1 MLRPQTIP
9 TRRTSHLIAA
19 TWMAI
24 GILSPALGAAQST
37 PPPGTMTFALTGD
50 AILTRRLSPFKE
62 PEYLRMIEIIRSAD
76 VAFTN
81 LEVLFH
87 NYNDGYPAAHSGGTW
102 MAAEPFLAGE
112 LVWAGFDMVSR
123 ANHHGLQRGWTA
135 CHDESPR
142 CLEAHTRGS
151 GGEPGQGPSPGV
163 FRNSRR
169 TSGAHFRCVH
179 VF

>member
-87 NYNDGYPAAHSGGTW
+87 MYNLDINERIVKLVTRVLGDLHLTPDIQPSGGGTDANA
-102 MAAEPFLAGE
+102 MRLHGIDCVVVGMSTNEMHTVNEYVVIPD
-112 LVWAGFDMVSR
+112 LVDTARFCQMVM
-123 ANHHGLQRGWTA
+123 TA
-135 CHDESPR
+135 DR
-142 CLEAHTRGS
+142 
-151 GGEPGQGPSPGV
+151 
-163 FRNSRR
+163 
-169 TSGAHFRCVH
+169 
-179 VF
+179 